1 MHIERIELPSTGYGS
16 RTAALTAYVQDN
28 VGAQAERRR
37 PGVIVCPGGG
47 YEFCSDLE
55 WEPIALALVA
65 RGCQA
70 FVLDYTVL
78 DASEARPLLPAPQAD
93 LARAVSL
100 VRSRAGEW
108 HVDEKNL
115 GILGCSA
122 GAHLCASYV
131 GVMGDETFLAQAG
144 VGAERARVSWQIL
157 CYPVID
163 LDAGWPGD
171 PAYADRICERTSP
184 LRHAQDLVSEMTP
197 RTFLWHTA
205 TDETVSVRNSYLYA
219 EALAEH
225 GVDHECH
232 VFHTGRHGLSLA
244 TEQSARWAD
253 CVNPHVERWLDL
265 ALEWLGAPSFFLP
278 GL

>member
-1 MHIERIELPSTGYGS
+1 MRIEKVELPSAGYG
-16 RTAALTAYVQDN
+16 RAVATLTAYVQDN
-28 VGAQAERRR
+28 VEAQASRRR
-37 PGVIVCPGGG
+37 PGVVICPGGG

-55 WEPIALALVA
+55 WEPIALALLA

-78 DASEARPLLPAPQAD
+78 DPAELGPLLPTPQLD
-93 LARAVSL
+93 LAHALAAVRA
-100 VRSRAGEW
+100 RADEW
-108 HVDEKNL
+108 RVDEKSL

-131 GVMGDETFLAQAG
+131 GVMGDEAFLARAG
-144 VGAERARVSWQIL
+144 VGAEQARADWQVL

-171 PAYADRICERTSP
+171 PAYAERLCDAASP
-184 LRHAQDLVSEMTP
+184 LRHAQELVGPATP

-205 TDETVSVRNSYLYA
+205 TDETVPVRNAYLYA
-219 EALAEH
+219 EALAAH

-232 VFHTGRHGLSLA
+232 VFHAGRHGLSLA

-253 CVNPHVERWLDL
+253 CVNPHVARWLDL
-265 ALEWLGAPSFFLP
+265 ALEWLDAPSFFSADA
-278 GL
+278 

>member
-1 MHIERIELPSTGYGS
+1 MNIERIDLPPTGYGS
-16 RTAALTAYVQDN
+16 KVASLTAYVQDN
-28 VGAQAERRR
+28 VEAQMFRRR
-37 PGVIVCPGGG
+37 PGVIICPGGG

-55 WEPIALALVA
+55 WEPIALAFVA

-78 DASEARPLLPAPQAD
+78 DSSEPGQLLPAPQVD
-93 LARAVSL
+93 LAHAVSL
-100 VRSRAGEW
+100 VRSRADGW
-108 HVDEKNL
+108 HVDEKSL

-131 GVMGDETFLAQAG
+131 GVMGDEGFLSRAG
-144 VGAERARVSWQIL
+144 VGAEQARADWQVL

-171 PAYADRICERTSP
+171 PAYADRICERTSH
-184 LRHAQDLVSEMTP
+184 LRHAQGLVSELTP

-205 TDETVSVRNSYLYA
+205 TDETVPVRNSYIYA
-219 EALAEH
+219 EALAAH
-225 GVDHECH
+225 GIDHECH
-232 VFHTGRHGLSLA
+232 VFHAGRHGLSLA

-253 CVNPHVERWLDL
+253 CVSPHVARWLDL
-265 ALEWLGAPSFFLP
+265 ALEWLGAPSFFSP
-278 GL
+278 GQ